1 MKSVG
6 VVGNTVVASPLEIL
20 EGKSDTGPAHDV
32 ITSEFWTSGQRQG
45 SNLHEVSYR
54 ACFKPQLPEYFIE
67 RFSELNDLIYDPFA
81 GRGTTA
87 IQAALMGRRIA
98 SNDVNPLSTIF
109 TRARLNIPEVDQIVL
124 RLEQIPRLGSAVCD
138 IDLSMFYDSATLQ
151 ELLQMRRY
159 FATRKAESTFDSVD
173 EWIQMVALSRL
184 TGHSP
189 GFFSVYT
196 LPPNQAVSPQRQ
208 RKINL
213 DREQVPS
220 YRDTHKLIVKKSRQL
235 LKGISESDL
244 SNISRAA
251 ESAQFSNFPAA
262 STPNI
267 SSNSVSLTV
276 TSPPFLDV
284 VQYADDNWL
293 RAWFAEFDMDKVGA
307 KITMAKTL
315 DEWSKSMSA
324 VMAELFRVTKPGG
337 YVAFE
342 VGEVRNG
349 KVRLEDAVLP
359 VAVENGF
366 SIHSVLVNDQAF
378 TKTANIWGVSNNSKG
393 TNTNRI
399 VVLKK

>member
-1 MKSVG
+1 MTTYFDSEHSSSRTGETLDGESLISDLHITEVG
-6 VVGNTVVASPLEIL
+6 
-20 EGKSDTGPAHDV
+20 
-32 ITSEFWTSGQRQG
+32 EFWTSGQRQG

-67 RFSELNDLIYDPFA
+67 RFSEPNDLIYDPFA

-109 TRARLNIPEVDQIVL
+109 TRARLNIPVVDQIAL
-124 RLEQIPRLGSAVCD
+124 RLELIPRLGSAVGD

-159 FATRKAESTFDSVD
+159 FASRKAEGTFDSID

-208 RKINL
+208 RKINS
-213 DREQVPS
+213 DREQVPT

-235 LKGISESDL
+235 LKGMSDLDL
-244 SNISRAA
+244 SNLARAG

-267 SSNSVSLTV
+267 RSNSVSLTV

-293 RAWFAEFDMDKVGA
+293 RAWFAEVDMDTVGA
-307 KITMAKTL
+307 KITMSKTL
-315 DEWSKSMSA
+315 DEWSKSMST
-324 VMAELFRVTKPGG
+324 VFAELFRVTKPGG

-359 VAVENGF
+359 IAVENGF
-366 SIHSVLVNDQAF
+366 IIDSLLVNDQAF

-399 VVLKK
+399 VVLRK